1 MPNSTDETLGR
12 RFAGYLFDL
21 DGTLVDTAPD
31 IDAALN
37 VALTDAGLPTVD
49 ESLTRHWV
57 GHGSRVLVEQALTF
71 HGVPERIQ
79 DAASMDAMLATF
91 IEYYGAHIADHSAL
105 YPGTLET
112 LSRLGERGAGLAV
125 VTNKLEVL
133 SRRVLDALD
142 LTRHFQAIV
151 CGDTL
156 PVSKPDPAPALHAC
170 QVLGVDAADSLFVGD
185 SNTDVEC
192 ARAAG
197 CAVVCMRDGYNHGT
211 PAEQLGA
218 DAVIDSLSELI

>member
-1 MPNSTDETLGR
+1 LPNSTDETLQR
-12 RFAGYLFDL
+12 RFSGYLFDL

-71 HGVPERIQ
+71 HGVPERIE
-79 DAASMDAMLATF
+79 DTASMDAMLATF

-112 LSRLGERGAGLAV
+112 LSRLRQRGAGLAV

-142 LTRHFQAIV
+142 LTRHFQVIV

-156 PVSKPDPAPALHAC
+156 PVSKPDPGPALHAC
-170 QVLGVDAADSLFVGD
+170 QVLGIDAGDSLFVGD
-185 SNTDVEC
+185 STTDVEC

-197 CAVVCMRDGYNHGT
+197 CAIVCMRDGYNHGT

>member
-1 MPNSTDETLGR
+1 MPSSAKTLQR
-12 RFAGYLFDL
+12 RFSGYLFDL

-37 VALTDAGLPTVD
+37 VALADAGLPTVD

-71 HGVPERIQ
+71 HGVPELVE
-79 DAASMDAMLATF
+79 DTATMDAMLATF
-91 IEYYGAHIADHSAL
+91 IGYYSAHIADHSEP
-105 YPGTLET
+105 YPGTLDT
-112 LSRLGERGAGLAV
+112 LARLGERGAGLAV

-133 SRRVLDALD
+133 SRQVLDALD
-142 LTRHFQAIV
+142 LTQHFKAIV

-156 PVSKPDPAPALHAC
+156 PVNKPDAGPALHAC
-170 QVLGVDAADSLFVGD
+170 EVLGIDVADSLFVGD

-197 CAVVCMRDGYNHGT
+197 CAIVCMRDGYNHGT

>member
-1 MPNSTDETLGR
+1 LPSSTDETLQR
-12 RFAGYLFDL
+12 RFSGYLFDL

-37 VALTDAGLPTVD
+37 VALADAGLPTVD

-57 GHGSRVLVEQALTF
+57 GYGSRVLVEQALTF
-71 HGVPERIQ
+71 HGVPELIE
-79 DAASMDAMLATF
+79 DSAAMDAMLATF
-91 IEYYGAHIADHSAL
+91 ITYYGAHIADHSEP

-112 LSRLGERGAGLAV
+112 LIHLGERGAGLAV

-142 LTRHFQAIV
+142 LTHHFKAIV

-156 PVSKPDPAPALHAC
+156 PVTKPDPGPALHAC
-170 QVLGVDAADSLFVGD
+170 DVLGVDVADSLFVGD

-197 CAVVCMRDGYNHGT
+197 CAIVCVRDGYNHGT